1 MGVSRGICNDQK
13 TILKL
18 TDLSFALNYF
28 NQQHLP
34 ELGRTN
40 ASQKYQLTPI
50 CIYSNLQMV
59 SQRVSTVFF
68 SSQYGEDSLFLLK
81 NVAMPWL
88 VLCTLYYTDC
98 CIVATETNK
107 GK

>member
-1 MGVSRGICNDQK
+1 MEVSIGICNDQK

-18 TDLSFALNYF
+18 NELSFALNYF

-34 ELGRTN
+34 DLGRTN

-59 SQRVSTVFF
+59 SQRASTTSSALSMEKIPF
-68 SSQYGEDSLFLLK
+68 S
-81 NVAMPWL
+81 
-88 VLCTLYYTDC
+88 C
-98 CIVATETNK
+98 
-107 GK
+107 